1 MSRFY
6 VGQRVRLVGKWR
18 GVTSDPSG
26 SEAEIVMGP
35 GAYIGRTT
43 KEIYTWVV
51 VTTDGKPIVA
61 NSCDLEPITD
71 SYDKVEWSEC
81 LWRPT
86 QEEQT
91 A

>member
-6 VGQRVRLVGKWR
+6 VGQRVRIKYAYTAEGEKCVGRQASILGLFEDGRFWVDVESICCPNGGKWR
-18 GVTSDPSG
+18 
-26 SEAEIVMGP
+26 
-35 GAYIGRTT
+35 AYG
-43 KEIYTWVV
+43 
-51 VTTDGKPIVA
+51 DQ
-61 NSCDLEPITD
+61 LEPITD

-86 QEEQT
+86 QGEVT